1 MASVRKAGG
10 RRKPNVSL
18 PSGAAAGA
26 PNDPAELVRVCARL
40 AEDKKAEQIVILD
53 LRGLMYVTDFF
64 LIASGAN
71 ARQLQA
77 IRIAIHEDMAKRGAR
92 PIGVEGAGQ
101 DRWVLMDYGD
111 FVVHLFDAEW
121 RKLYDLELLW
131 GDAPRVE
138 WEAPRRRRPAPR
150 SRAKEEN
157 HGGDSVR

>member
-1 MASVRKAGG
+1 
-10 RRKPNVSL
+10 
-18 PSGAAAGA
+18 
-26 PNDPAELVRVCARL
+26 LVRVCARL
-40 AEDKKAEQIVILD
+40 AEDKKADQIVILD

-77 IRIAIHEDMAKRGAR
+77 IRIAILEEMAQRGAR

-111 FVVHLFDAEW
+111 FVVHLFDPEW

-131 GDAPRVE
+131 GDAPRIE
-138 WEAPRRRRPAPR
+138 WQAPRRPRTRSPVPRRRGRRSGTEDAGQGGPEPRRTGRRGAAPR
-150 SRAKEEN
+150 SPT
-157 HGGDSVR
+157 